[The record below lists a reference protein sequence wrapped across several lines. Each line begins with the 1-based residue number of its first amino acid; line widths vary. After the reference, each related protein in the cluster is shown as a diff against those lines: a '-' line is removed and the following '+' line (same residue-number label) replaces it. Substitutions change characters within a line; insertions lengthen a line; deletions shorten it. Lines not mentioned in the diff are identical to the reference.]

1 MHCGPRTFWPGR
13 LHGRTEDVIRH
24 YGLWPPGL
32 AGQLGGQGRL
42 QRILSP
48 RRQLEKF
55 QLGELQDVAASP

>member
-1 MHCGPRTFWPGR
+1 MHYGPRTFGTCC

-48 RRQLEKF
+48 RRQLEKL
-55 QLGELQDVAASP
+55 QLGELQNLVASP